1 MLQKKKILQ
10 MEMKR
15 KVIDT
20 KEQAAIGIDRIKK
33 FWRSQIMEGN
43 SRAGK
48 ILRAAL
54 LQNILI
60 SSVNDNII
68 DI

>member
-1 MLQKKKILQ
+1 
-10 MEMKR
+10 MEMER

-20 KEQAAIGIDRIKK
+20 NFKEQAAIGIDRIKK

-48 ILRAAL
+48 MLRAAL
-54 LQNILI
+54 LQKY
-60 SSVNDNII
+60 I
-68 DI
+68 DK